1 MVVGMVVGVA
11 DAQHLATELTVRM
24 KYNRKALPCISLSTD
39 TSALTA
45 IGNDFNFEKIFSRQI
60 EAIGKKKD
68 ALIVI
73 STSGNSKNVV
83 LALKE
88 AKKKNI
94 HTFGILGNKGG
105 NAKKYCDQTF
115 IVDSENPS
123 RIQEIHIIFYQLFC
137 EKIEMFFRNHK

>member
-1 MVVGMVVGVA
+1 MV
-11 DAQHLATELTVRM
+11 
-24 KYNRKALPCISLSTD
+24 
-39 TSALTA
+39 
-45 IGNDFNFEKIFSRQI
+45 
-60 EAIGKKKD
+60 KKKD

-137 EKIEMFFRNHK
+137 EKIEMFFRNYK